1 MTKQQQE
8 QATTLFGCPRDRTG
22 FLRVGVDT
30 EFFHPGRSS
39 DAAGVRKEIVD
50 FARQQY
56 WVAAGDQLRDE
67 MRVLDLVKRSAIPLV
82 RITRNRLIVKFWAD
96 IAKTTSVPILC
107 IANVTWTELKYIYQN
122 ALSVVNLVD
131 SSWQPAGWTAV
142 TEAMACGVPVIVNH
156 GLVTVELR
164 RYLKPGESVPFIEI
178 REPAASLALEEI
190 LRLLSS
196 PQTNLMLGQQARRF
210 VMEHLSI
217 ERMATEFA
225 DLCGNIVGSR

>member
-1 MTKQQQE
+1 
-8 QATTLFGCPRDRTG
+8 
-22 FLRVGVDT
+22 
-30 EFFHPGRSS
+30 
-39 DAAGVRKEIVD
+39 
-50 FARQQY
+50 
-56 WVAAGDQLRDE
+56 
-67 MRVLDLVKRSAIPLV
+67 
-82 RITRNRLIVKFWAD
+82 
-96 IAKTTSVPILC
+96 
-107 IANVTWTELKYIYQN
+107 
-122 ALSVVNLVD
+122 VVNLVD